1 MMDTTYNVGIY
12 CRLSNDDERD
22 GESVSI
28 ENQKLLLQNYVRQR
42 GWNEV
47 DVYID
52 DGYSGTNFNRPGVRR
67 LIEDAKAKRINV
79 ILVKDLSRFGRN
91 YIEFGQYTDY
101 LFPSLGCRFIA
112 LNNGIDTMSDNGS
125 TDVMCFLNL
134 FNEFYS
140 RDTSKKVKAVK
151 RACAENGKFMGTYPA
166 YGYRRDPL
174 DKHHL
179 VIDEETAPVVR
190 RIFEMRASGMG
201 FHAIAVALNEE
212 GIQPPG
218 VLYYQRK
225 GQSDPRRVNHKWADQ
240 TVKNMVRNEVYI
252 GNMVQGK
259 SGTLSYKSRK
269 LVNKSEDEWI
279 RVEGTHEAIISRELW
294 DTVASIGKKK
304 VRKSAPSDGCK
315 SIFTGLVYC
324 ADCGFKMRNHIEKFT
339 YKDGRP
345 GRYSSFICGNYS
357 RSGRGACT
365 IHTIYETVLTQLVLE
380 DIREKAR
387 FAEYDPDRLMGEILR
402 LKEKE
407 SHTRLFSY
415 EQELKSSLARISD
428 LERLMQNLYEDKCTG
443 SIPQTVFQ
451 TLMQKYEAERAE
463 KAEAVP
469 EHEILSKFVMLNGWI
484 EVKTYQD
491 DGYSGG
497 NFQRPGFLEMLE
509 DARHGLINLI
519 LVKDLSRLG
528 RDFVEVG
535 RYTDVI
541 FPSLGCRFVSV
552 LDCLDS
558 EGDNTD
564 MLHFR
569 SLMNDYHLKDL
580 SSKVKSVLHAKKK
593 SGQYLAAYAPYGYR
607 KSEEDKHKLVIDG
620 ESAAVV
626 RQIFQMRQSGM
637 AYGKIAAALN
647 EKGILPPRWYWAVH
661 YGNGSCKYSRLWAYA
676 TVRSLLNDDVYAGTL
691 TQNYTGSRS
700 YKDKTMIRKPESEWI
715 SHEGAHEAIIGPE
728 LWEAVQKI
736 NQAAKQIS
744 ANNTPPQASLF
755 TGKLVCADC
764 GHPLVAARE
773 TQRRKNGTVKHY
785 TSYFC
790 SRFATTGHSIC
801 SWHRIFEISL
811 KNLVLSEI
819 RAHGK
824 AVAADEAAVL
834 DKLKQHIQSASAA
847 QQEDYRQEISRLR
860 RRLEELEQITAKLY
874 EDKVSGAISGDSFSV
889 LIQKNEQERI
899 QKSERLD
906 SLLAGERKAQQDIAN
921 IHQWAGT
928 IRQYLDLQELNREI
942 IEELIDR
949 IEVGERTIIDG
960 QRHQDI
966 KIYYRFVGLV

>member
-1 MMDTTYNVGIY
+1 M
-12 CRLSNDDERD
+12 
-22 GESVSI
+22 
-28 ENQKLLLQNYVRQR
+28 
-42 GWNEV
+42 
-47 DVYID
+47 
-52 DGYSGTNFNRPGVRR
+52 
-67 LIEDAKAKRINV
+67 

-387 FAEYDPDRLMGEILR
+387 FAEYDPDR
-402 LKEKE
+402 
-407 SHTRLFSY
+407 
-415 EQELKSSLARISD
+415 
-428 LERLMQNLYEDKCTG
+428 
-443 SIPQTVFQ
+443 
-451 TLMQKYEAERAE
+451 AE

-469 EHEILSKFVMLNGWI
+469 ELERKVRAHLENQVDTDRWLEII
-484 EVKTYQD
+484 
-491 DGYSGG
+491 
-497 NFQRPGFLEMLE
+497 R
-509 DARHGLINLI
+509 
-519 LVKDLSRLG
+519 
-528 RDFVEVG
+528 
-535 RYTDVI
+535 RYT
-541 FPSLGCRFVSV
+541 
-552 LDCLDS
+552 
-558 EGDNTD
+558 
-564 MLHFR
+564 
-569 SLMNDYHLKDL
+569 
-580 SSKVKSVLHAKKK
+580 
-593 SGQYLAAYAPYGYR
+593 
-607 KSEEDKHKLVIDG
+607 
-620 ESAAVV
+620 
-626 RQIFQMRQSGM
+626 
-637 AYGKIAAALN
+637 
-647 EKGILPPRWYWAVH
+647 
-661 YGNGSCKYSRLWAYA
+661 
-676 TVRSLLNDDVYAGTL
+676 
-691 TQNYTGSRS
+691 
-700 YKDKTMIRKPESEWI
+700 
-715 SHEGAHEAIIGPE
+715 
-728 LWEAVQKI
+728 
-736 NQAAKQIS
+736 
-744 ANNTPPQASLF
+744 
-755 TGKLVCADC
+755 
-764 GHPLVAARE
+764 
-773 TQRRKNGTVKHY
+773 
-785 TSYFC
+785 
-790 SRFATTGHSIC
+790 
-801 SWHRIFEISL
+801 EISEL
-811 KNLVLSEI
+811 DETILFELV
-819 RAHGK
+819 
-824 AVAADEAAVL
+824 
-834 DKLKQHIQSASAA
+834 
-847 QQEDYRQEISRLR
+847 
-860 RRLEELEQITAKLY
+860 
-874 EDKVSGAISGDSFSV
+874 
-889 LIQKNEQERI
+889 
-899 QKSERLD
+899 
-906 SLLAGERKAQQDIAN
+906 
-921 IHQWAGT
+921 
-928 IRQYLDLQELNREI
+928 
-942 IEELIDR
+942 DR
-949 IEVGERTIIDG
+949 IEVGDTQKVNG
-960 QRHQDI
+960 QRI
-966 KIYYRFVGLV
+966 CEVKVYYRYVGNVDGALAQERGQDYGEAI